1 MWQVVGRDNVESRRS
16 RVGHLDVVRGSGARL
31 QGLNRIESRQLRGS
45 GARLVRL
52 LHGLG
57 YRDSRA
63 KHASFPG
70 GQEGLEIMELHGRT
84 TALFIGLGPQSPTLG
99 NAPGKCGAP

>member
-1 MWQVVGRDNVESRRS
+1 MFITRGVLKGDS
-16 RVGHLDVVRGSGARL
+16 DVSVYEGY
-31 QGLNRIESRQLRGS
+31 
-45 GARLVRL
+45 RLVRL

-63 KHASFPG
+63 KQASFPG